1 MVQDN
6 NHEPN
11 DTNGSRPSDE
21 NEKNIIR
28 FPAGGADSRKK
39 MGEAKPLQPPMINL
53 PFFTKNFIALFIA
66 IHLCVWG
73 SGFINPDWPNMIYDF
88 GAFIPAS
95 WSGAFPFQ
103 WWTPLTLVSFSFL
116 HGGWLHLG
124 MNVIMMAAFGAGIEK
139 WLGPKRFL
147 LLFAGSTVAAI
158 FVQFAISPSSPAGI
172 IGASGAI
179 SGFFGGLLIMMK
191 EQRALGNQKN
201 SILPFVI
208 GWVAISVVFGLMG
221 APDGS
226 PIAWFAH
233 IGGFFGG
240 LGITWWM
247 RRPQSPPPQRP
258 TLH

>member
-6 NHEPN
+6 NHEAN
-11 DTNGSRPSDE
+11 DTNASHASNED
-21 NEKNIIR
+21 EKNIIR
-28 FPAGGADSRKK
+28 FPAGGADSLKK
-39 MGEAKPLQPPMINL
+39 AAAQKPSQPPMINL
-53 PFFTKNFIALFIA
+53 PPLTKIFIALFVS
-66 IHLCVWG
+66 IHAGLWALEWADADLAG
-73 SGFINPDWPNMIYDF
+73 AFYDY

-95 WSGAFPFQ
+95 WSGVFPFQ

-139 WLGPKRFL
+139 WLGTKKFL
-147 LLFAGSTVAAI
+147 LLFAGSTLFAVL
-158 FVQFAISPSSPAGI
+158 VQFATDPNSPAGI

-179 SGFFGGLLIMMK
+179 SGFFGGLLIMLR

-201 SILPFVI
+201 SIMPFVI
-208 GWVAISVVFGLMG
+208 GWIVISVVFGLMG
-221 APDGS
+221 SPDGS
-226 PIAWFAH
+226 SIAWFAH

-247 RRPQSPPPQRP
+247 RKPRPPKPSP
-258 TLH
+258 TIH